1 MMRLFVG
8 IVVIGAMLSGCDAL
22 TIGTS
27 GKLADNVGVSVGTT
41 ITDEG
46 VQRPRGSVTVGL
58 F

>member
-1 MMRLFVG
+1 MLRFLA
-8 IVVIGAMLSGCDAL
+8 VVALGTLGACDAL
-22 TIGTS
+22 TIAGS
-27 GKLADNVGVSVGTT
+27 NRVSDNVAVSVGTT